1 MSTRNLRAPLCLLL
15 LAAACAC
22 AVGTVA
28 AETPDLGMPISEADI
43 KAWNIDVLPDGT
55 GLPAGSGTAQQ
66 GAAVYAQKC
75 ALCHGE
81 KGVNPAPGVLPLVG
95 PSKFDRIETM
105 KTVPFYK
112 YATTLFDVIRRS
124 MPYPMP
130 KTLTDQEVYALS
142 AYILSLNKIIGEE
155 EVMDAKRLPLVK
167 MPNRDN
173 FIVWDPDKVEYQPI
187 HPAVR

>member
-1 MSTRNLRAPLCLLL
+1 
-15 LAAACAC
+15 
-22 AVGTVA
+22 
-28 AETPDLGMPISEADI
+28 MPISEANI

-55 GLPAGSGTAQQ
+55 GLPAGSGTVQQ
-66 GAAVYAQKC
+66 GAAIYAQKC

-173 FIVWDPDKVEYQPI
+173 FIVSDPDKVEYQPI
-187 HPAVR
+187 HPALR